1 MSISKV
7 NIEEANSHLRKLH
20 KKVFELENRIQMQA
34 LHVEELQKA
43 NSQLQH
49 QLSTVTQERARE
61 SQRLEEAENH
71 VQQLLEAAGERD
83 AAVLKL
89 EKKARLFYEVVEHRP
104 AIARILEVLEEL
116 SIQGVENGVE
126 GGGEGEAGGE
136 GSSGNSA
143 GKEGKGV
150 TATETSVNGSGA
162 DVEATQGH
170 RVGSPRVTFQDDVG
184 PPAQI
189 IHVEMPHTGPA
200 ENQRPGDVTASSADA
215 TSEGNHHK
223 ANANGNVVKPNT
235 L

>member
-1 MSISKV
+1 M
-7 NIEEANSHLRKLH
+7 NIQEANSHLRKLH

-43 NSQLQH
+43 NTQLQQ
-49 QLSTVTQERARE
+49 QLSTVTQERAKE
-61 SQRLEEAENH
+61 VGELSQRLEEAENH

-116 SIQGVENGVE
+116 SIQGMENGEWQGKGKEEE
-126 GGGEGEAGGE
+126 GPTGE

-143 GKEGKGV
+143 GKEGEGIIP
-150 TATETSVNGSGA
+150 TETGA
-162 DVEATQGH
+162 VDVGATQDH
-170 RVGSPRVTFQDDVG
+170 LPRVGSPRVTFQDDIG
-184 PPAQI
+184 PPARV
-189 IHVEMPHTGPA
+189 IHMETPHTRPT
-200 ENQRPGDVTASSADA
+200 ESQRSADGTDSSADT
-215 TSEGNHHK
+215 TSEGNHQK
-223 ANANGNVVKPNT
+223 ASGNVMKPNT